1 MTLINQVFGNLSVGK
16 ALYFSVY
23 SMIFKKKEITCLSTL
38 QYYTPNAKYYLMI
51 ILEMYFYLTKV
62 PS

>member
-38 QYYTPNAKYYLMI
+38 WYYTPNAEYYLMI
-51 ILEMYFYLTKV
+51 ILEM
-62 PS
+62 